1 MSNNSSSASRV
12 AAHNLKGVPYTG
24 WIEGVGYQHLRNRPI
39 VNCYFRDGGVS
50 LPNFEP
56 VIDTSP
62 KMRVA
67 SVGGKYRVEQGE
79 NLSIIARR
87 FGTTPDAIMA
97 ANSSIDWAVARK
109 KGALIY
115 PGELLEIPPVF
126 EEASAQNRPVPR
138 AQVVDLK
145 SFYGEKGR
153 GGLNVSTTPTDNTR
167 IEPSYLGLGGNP
179 NMERLD
185 RGYYYNPGEIRS
197 YEPDLMDKWSRSSNF
212 FCAATY
218 SIANDLYLFAQ
229 ASPFGAVFIPRNER
243 AHLNGVLATQGE
255 VEFGFF
261 GGLSTFMPSPL
272 KGQNYFKNMPK
283 SMMYPNDLVGALNSS
298 QFGTKFRGTFLTKG
312 EMRYTYNR
320 YYNKGASAI
329 NNWYN
334 KSGAKAF
341 GTTIFSFFNED

>member
-1 MSNNSSSASRV
+1 MSNNSSTASRV
-12 AAHNLKGVPYTG
+12 AAHNSKVVPYTG

-97 ANSSIDWAVARK
+97 ANPSIDWAVARK

-126 EEASAQNRPVPR
+126 EEADAQNRPVPR
-138 AQVVDLK
+138 AQVVDAK

-153 GGLNVSTTPTDNTR
+153 GAEYVRGGLFSSSLLKQGANWGKALFRMHNNMPADAYSVAGNIDIVGGLGADMSFPGRLWISKGIDKGKSKN
-167 IEPSYLGLGGNP
+167 IFDFGVALGLDVGASVVVTSFYFVGDVNDMRLEHFSGSRWGVSGGISCGF
-179 NMERLD
+179 ELGG
-185 RGYYYNPGEIRS
+185 GY
-197 YEPDLMDKWSRSSNF
+197 MV
-212 FCAATY
+212 A
-218 SIANDLYLFAQ
+218 
-229 ASPFGAVFIPRNER
+229 
-243 AHLNGVLATQGE
+243 
-255 VEFGFF
+255 
-261 GGLSTFMPSPL
+261 PL
-272 KGQNYFKNMPK
+272 KNGNYIIGKMA
-283 SMMYPNDLVGALNSS
+283 SVGVSPPGPSGN
-298 QFGTKFRGTFLTKG
+298 
-312 EMRYTYNR
+312 
-320 YYNKGASAI
+320 I
-329 NNWYN
+329 NWG
-334 KSGAKAF
+334 K
-341 GTTIFSFFNED
+341 TILD